1 MTRRRTRFTVARPP
15 FVGELEQVRLVGGNG
30 APVQLE
36 DRLRPAT
43 LLLRP
48 IRETR
53 RPAVLGGMATQWPRE
68 LT

>member
-1 MTRRRTRFTVARPP
+1 MTRQCTRFAVALPP
-15 FVGELEQVRLVGGNG
+15 FIGELEQVHLVGGNG

-36 DRLRPAT
+36 DRLHPAT

-53 RPAVLGGMATQWPRE
+53 RPAVFEGGIE
-68 LT
+68 LSGL